1 MRLIPFPR
9 RHRILWL
16 VAIVL
21 GVSAWGSW
29 LAATGRTPGYGSQF
43 DTTPAAAEP
52 AAHQIDGAMPRVE
65 PPEAP
70 QEGSGPASLTGPTP
84 AQVSHA
90 AEIPPAGFTAGG
102 DAVDFVLANMTD
114 PLTFASAVAA
124 TVFTSRPDVAF
135 GARVEAVMAVAALP
149 PLGSP
154 TDLHADLIAF
164 APDAGLGSSGAG
176 ISFSADSVAVSP
188 WGSARINQLH
198 LPDGAFAI
206 DVTGHQ
212 LIDVTGHEPV
222 SVAVTAGMTGACPP
236 ALTQCELDRIF
247 PRTVAAELEQ

>member
-1 MRLIPFPR
+1 MRLLPFLR

-52 AAHQIDGAMPRVE
+52 ATHQVDGATLRIE
-65 PPEAP
+65 QLEESQASFAP
-70 QEGSGPASLTGPTP
+70 IGTSGPLP
-84 AQVSHA
+84 APVSSA
-90 AEIPPAGFTAGG
+90 AEIPPAGAATSG
-102 DAVDFVLANMTD
+102 DVVDFGLANMTD
-114 PLTFASAVAA
+114 PLTFASAIAEA
-124 TVFTSRPDVAF
+124 VFTSRPGVAF

-154 TDLHADLIAF
+154 TDLHADLLAL
-164 APDAGLGSSGAG
+164 APDAGLGTSGAR

-198 LPDGAFAI
+198 LPVGAFAI

-212 LIDVTGHEPV
+212 LIDVPGHDPV
-222 SVAVTAGMTGACPP
+222 SVVVTAGMTGACPP